1 MHWLLYAF
9 SDAIDCPQIH
19 LPVFWI
25 PAIPAGMTMLA
36 GSFQSQRPVI
46 PAGIAGQIGRIADLH
61 GSAAQR
67 VRDMDVPNAFSFQ
80 TFWGLSKGM
89 ASFSLRWAL

>member
-1 MHWLLYAF
+1 MYALEGTH
-9 SDAIDCPQIH
+9 SVPYLGCLSSLGVQTNLHECWAKNDKYI
-19 LPVFWI
+19 
-25 PAIPAGMTMLA
+25 
-36 GSFQSQRPVI
+36 PVI

>member
-25 PAIPAGMTMLA
+25 PAIPAGMTALRRSGRDCRNPVAMEGNAPVALSLVRCHRLPA
-36 GSFQSQRPVI
+36 DSPPCVLDTGNPCRYDGVLGFAETTCQS
-46 PAGIAGQIGRIADLH
+46 
-61 GSAAQR
+61 
-67 VRDMDVPNAFSFQ
+67 
-80 TFWGLSKGM
+80 GL
-89 ASFSLRWAL
+89 